1 MPDIQ
6 QLVTKAL
13 NDPAFVKSLVE
24 NPTSAL
30 QSIGIE
36 PTPEILEALKGIDAA
51 SLQKLAAAFGKDKA
65 A

>member
-1 MPDIQ
+1 MPDMQ
-6 QLVTKAL
+6 QLIAKAL
-13 NDPAFVKSLVE
+13 NDPAFVKSLIE
-24 NPTSAL
+24 NPAPAL

-36 PTPEILEALKGIDAA
+36 PTPELLEAIKGIDAA